1 MNEKKKKK
9 LKFSDCLINMYIS
22 IKNNNLNFNKLNI
35 FCNIFEII
43 NHLMI
48 IDIIFNY
55 KRNFFNIFTYLYI
68 LSPNFY
74 FELINNQLCKNV
86 ENLNKDYYKY
96 DQISLL
102 LDKFKMKIFEQKNFK
117 NLNIIKIILIFFIYF
132 FIIIQAVNV
141 RNSILNLFKFI
152 ASRILYI
159 FFNPLLSL
167 ILFIFLRNFFIQITD
182 NYNDLGEDIF
192 FDILLFILILI
203 PIYFMFNLFIYAYD
217 RNELYYYFNSK
228 IFYLKFTLSIIE
240 SIILILRFDL
250 KFSIVFQISWVFIYM
265 IIFLEKIKIF
275 EFNLY
280 KTINDHL
287 YIIFHNIIFSFLV
300 ARFIFVF
307 LAKKLE
313 DITILKYFE
322 IIAIFIIF
330 VIISFLVN
338 QKKIILLSDL
348 ENLLDNNVLYFI
360 LGLFQIFEPLNR
372 ILLFSSHKIVE
383 KDKNNVFK
391 MMQKNFKKYFCIE
404 IYDYEILCKNKEEK
418 ETLTKDDKF
427 IKKIREQYDINI
439 NDFQKLLLFIIKYLI
454 NIIKSKKD
462 FNHYH
467 KCKELLTYYKI
478 LYYNISEENKS
489 KVYFLLKKINNKILK
504 KSNDILSISIFT
516 FLNSHFIKYQR
527 LSDDNNLDYII
538 IFLKLNSKYLKIVK
552 SLKFVITNF
561 SRDRAELLEMTNKH
575 NKQIEKNFKKILD
588 LFRLIKDSSRIKEN
602 IEYDKFQLLEAILFN
617 SGYEKTLD
625 NFDLQNLDL
634 IIEKNTFFILSY
646 VNNELIIKKT
656 PLNYYEI
663 TNNKS
668 GFLKKHNFFDIF
680 PECLKLWMKKEI
692 KNWILSDNLSKINT
706 CIKKKNDLLLLVKLY
721 MIKLPTICNNYYIG
735 IGLEYNSKKDN
746 SLIIN
751 NNGKIIS
758 FGYYFSDF
766 FSVNLNDKM
775 QSFFKLLNLKNF
787 NLDNIENNSKIL
799 ELNPKKLY
807 SNIKKN
813 ILLNQTNIFENSK
826 KLEEM
831 RYNFHI
837 VKVIKITLII
847 VKKFE
852 FNDEKLYLIDFE
864 VDNFN
869 KNKFTTTK
877 IDEKQSQSGTE
888 NNQNFTF
895 SGGSVAS
902 SVANIDLNKEK
913 DWNITNESNNNTMF
927 NLRNNHLGNIS
938 FYYNFFV
945 ISLSII
951 FSIVIKILTKN
962 FKGDIN
968 HCFAFRD
975 INSNFYYNQF
985 YFINKIIITSNYIE
999 NNFYNIISEELE
1011 ENEINFNLTKFF
1023 FIQNQERA
1031 KNQIEYF
1038 NNYLKPAYIKIS
1050 TDKIRDIMNFE
1061 VEILNIEGEI
1071 IKQNYMDFFPIQMQ
1085 YNYIL
1090 SQISEYYIEIPLIS
1104 YENKNQISN
1113 LNNLPQKYVY
1123 FIIANSHTF
1132 IKVIFLINSSIK
1144 EIYDNSMIKL
1154 RIFIILI
1161 LIIFLVCNLI
1171 SLTLLFFSVK
1181 IQNEKIFKVIH
1192 TISKIENNHINYLKK
1207 KLKLTKLLIHNELK
1221 ASEIIENLKNYALE
1235 SGIKL
1240 KHRKQMNKESNNLL
1254 ALQSMGYDTKN
1265 LQTNNNENKKNNQLN
1280 LPTQKPIIITS
1291 STSKFSKLKLYY
1303 SVIITLLILIIIY
1316 GCLFGII
1323 IPLSISLLSEINQKL
1338 DEITSI
1344 QDLQDLLLSYYL
1356 IIKYSIYLNTTLYDE
1371 YFNLTQLYAS
1381 IFDNYTLI
1389 MSNIRDEKGNK
1400 YESLLESLNK
1410 DDKCNKLLYE
1420 LKDNE
1425 ADLIELCKYYN
1436 VFNTNVYTIQAG
1448 LILTLKE
1455 TFNRYKHYGKEEVD
1469 LILLFHSENLQFINL
1484 IIIIF
1489 AMDNLMEIYN
1499 NYFLSD
1505 FFNNL
1510 KKLEEYLIILFITM
1524 VVIEIVNYFQS
1535 KYFIIE
1541 KKSNEINNYYILEK
1555 FLVIKED
1562 EKKEK

>member
-1 MNEKKKKK
+1 MNEKKKKNMNI
-9 LKFSDCLINMYIS
+9 SDYLINVFIS
-22 IKNNNLNFNKLNI
+22 IKNNNLNFQKLNI
-35 FCNIFEII
+35 FCNVFEMV

-55 KRNFFNIFTYLYI
+55 KRNFFNIFTYLYM

-74 FELINNQLCKNV
+74 FELINNKLCKNAN
-86 ENLNKDYYKY
+86 NLNKDYYKY

-102 LDKFKMKIFEQKNFK
+102 LDKFNIKIYEQKNFK
-117 NLNIIKIILIFFIYF
+117 NLNIIKIILIIFIYF
-132 FIIIQAVNV
+132 YIIIQAVNI

-152 ASRILYI
+152 TSRILYI

-167 ILFIFLRNFFIQITD
+167 ILFVFLRNLFIQITD
-182 NYNDLGEDIF
+182 DYNHLGEDII
-192 FDILLFILILI
+192 FDILLLVLILI
-203 PIYFMFNLFIYAYD
+203 PIYFMFSLFIYAYD
-217 RNELYYYFNSK
+217 RNEIYYYFNSK
-228 IFYLKFTLSIIE
+228 AFYFKFILNMIE

-250 KFSIVFQISWVFIYM
+250 KFSIVFQVSWVFIYM

-280 KTINDHL
+280 KSINDHL
-287 YIIFHNIIFSFLV
+287 YIIFHGIIFSFLI

-307 LAKKLE
+307 LAKKFE
-313 DITILKYFE
+313 DISVLKYFE
-322 IIAIFIIF
+322 LVAIFIIF
-330 VIISFLVN
+330 IIVCFFVN

-348 ENLLDNNVLYFI
+348 ENLLENNVPYFI
-360 LGLFQIFEPLNR
+360 FGLFQIFEPLNR
-372 ILLFSSHKIVE
+372 ILMFSSQKIVE

-391 MMQKNFKKYFCIE
+391 LMQKNFKKYFCIE

-427 IKKIREQYDINI
+427 IKNIREQYDINI

-454 NIIKSKKD
+454 KIIKSKKD

-489 KVYFLLKKINNKILK
+489 KIYFLLKKIGNKILK

-561 SRDRAELLEMTNKH
+561 SRDKAELLEMTNKH

-602 IEYDKFQLLEAILFN
+602 LEYDKFQLLEAILFN

-625 NFDLQNLDL
+625 SFDLQNLDL
-634 IIEKNTFFILSY
+634 IIEKNTFFILAY
-646 VNNELIIKKT
+646 VNNQLVIKKT
-656 PLNYYEI
+656 PLNYYEV
-663 TNNKS
+663 TENKS
-668 GFLKKHNFFDIF
+668 GFLKKHDFFDIF
-680 PECLKLWMKKEI
+680 PEYLKIVMKKEI
-692 KNWILSDNLSKINT
+692 KNWILTDNLSKINS
-706 CIKKKNDLLLLVKLY
+706 CIKKKNELLLFVKLY
-721 MIKLPTICNNYYIG
+721 MIKLPTICNKYYIG

-746 SLIIN
+746 ALIIN
-751 NNGKIIS
+751 KNGKIIS
-758 FGYYFSDF
+758 FGFYFSDF
-766 FSVNLNDKM
+766 FNIHLNDK
-775 QSFFKLLNLKNF
+775 SLSLFKLLNQKNF
-787 NLDNIENNSKIL
+787 NLDKIENNTKIF
-799 ELNPKKLY
+799 ELNAKKLY

-831 RYNFHI
+831 RYNFHMA
-837 VKVIKITLII
+837 KVIKITLNI
-847 VKKFE
+847 VKRFE

-869 KNKFTTTK
+869 KNIFTSTK
-877 IDEKQSQSGTE
+877 IDEKQSQSASE

-913 DWNITNESNNNTMF
+913 DWNITNESNNNTLF
-927 NLRNNHLGNIS
+927 NLSNNNLGNIS

-945 ISLSII
+945 ISLSIV
-951 FSIVIKILTKN
+951 FSVVIKILTKN
-962 FKGDIN
+962 FKSDIN

-985 YFINKIIITSNYIE
+985 YFINKIIITSNEVE
-999 NNFYNIISEELE
+999 NDFYNIISEELE
-1011 ENEINFNLTKFF
+1011 EHEISFNLTKFF
-1023 FIQNQERA
+1023 LTQNQERA

-1038 NNYLKPAYIKIS
+1038 NNFLKPAFIKIS
-1050 TDKIRDIMNFE
+1050 TAKIKEIMNFKID
-1061 VEILNIEGEI
+1061 ILNIEGEV

-1090 SQISEYYIEIPLIS
+1090 SQISDYFIKIPLIS
-1104 YENKNQISN
+1104 YENKQQISS
-1113 LNNLPQKYVY
+1113 LKNLPQKYVY
-1123 FIIANSHTF
+1123 FIIANSHAF
-1132 IKVIFLINSSIK
+1132 IRVIILINSSIK
-1144 EIYDNSMIKL
+1144 EIYDNSMVTL
-1154 RIFIILI
+1154 RIFIIVI
-1161 LIIFLVCNLI
+1161 LVIFLVCNLI

-1181 IQNEKIFKVIH
+1181 VQNEKIFKVID

-1221 ASEIIENLKNYALE
+1221 ASEIIEHLKNYALE

-1240 KHRKQMNKESNNLL
+1240 KHRKQLNKESNNLL
-1254 ALQSMGYDTKN
+1254 ALQSMGYDTKV
-1265 LQTNNNENKKNNQLN
+1265 QPESKKSHN
-1280 LPTQKPIIITS
+1280 QKPVIVTAAA
-1291 STSKFSKLKLYY
+1291 SKFSKLKLYY
-1303 SVIITLLILIIIY
+1303 SVIVTLMILVLIY
-1316 GCLFGII
+1316 GVLFGVI
-1323 IPLSISLLSEINQKL
+1323 IPLSVLLLAEINQKL

-1356 IIKYSIYLNTTLYDE
+1356 IIKYTIYLNTTLYDE

-1400 YESLLESLNK
+1400 YETLLDSLNK

-1420 LKDNE
+1420 LKEHE
-1425 ADLIELCKYYN
+1425 ADLAELCKYYN

-1455 TFNRYKHYGKEEVD
+1455 TFNRYKHYGKEEFD
-1469 LILLFHSENLQFINL
+1469 LVILFHSENLQFINL

-1489 AMDNLMEIYN
+1489 AMDNLMKIYRD
-1499 NYFLSD
+1499 YFLSD
-1505 FFNNL
+1505 FFWNL
-1510 KKLEEYLIILFITM
+1510 TKLEEYLIILFVAM

-1555 FLVIKED
+1555 FLVIKEE

>member
-1 MNEKKKKK
+1 MNEKKKKNMNI
-9 LKFSDCLINMYIS
+9 SDYLINVFIS
-22 IKNNNLNFNKLNI
+22 IKNNNLNFQKLNI
-35 FCNIFEII
+35 FCNVFEMV

-55 KRNFFNIFTYLYI
+55 KRNFFNIFTYLYM

-74 FELINNQLCKNV
+74 FELINNKLCKNAN
-86 ENLNKDYYKY
+86 NLNKDYYKY

-102 LDKFKMKIFEQKNFK
+102 LDKFNIKIYEQKNFK
-117 NLNIIKIILIFFIYF
+117 NLNIIKIILIIFIYF
-132 FIIIQAVNV
+132 YIIIQAVNI

-152 ASRILYI
+152 TSRILYI

-167 ILFIFLRNFFIQITD
+167 ILFVFLRNLFIQITD
-182 NYNDLGEDIF
+182 DYNHLGEDII
-192 FDILLFILILI
+192 FDLILLVLILI
-203 PIYFMFNLFIYAYD
+203 PIYFMFSLFIYAYD
-217 RNELYYYFNSK
+217 RNEIYYYFNSK
-228 IFYLKFTLSIIE
+228 AFYFKFILNMIE

-250 KFSIVFQISWVFIYM
+250 KFSIVFQVSWVFIYM

-280 KTINDHL
+280 KSINDYL
-287 YIIFHNIIFSFLV
+287 YIIFHGIIFSFLI

-307 LAKKLE
+307 LAKKFE
-313 DITILKYFE
+313 DISVLKYFE
-322 IIAIFIIF
+322 LVAIFIIF
-330 VIISFLVN
+330 IIVCFFVN

-348 ENLLDNNVLYFI
+348 ENLLENNVPYFI
-360 LGLFQIFEPLNR
+360 FGLFQIFEPLNR
-372 ILLFSSHKIVE
+372 ILMFSSQKIVE

-391 MMQKNFKKYFCIE
+391 LMQKNFKKYFCIE

-427 IKKIREQYDINI
+427 IKNIREQYDINI

-454 NIIKSKKD
+454 KIIKSKKD

-489 KVYFLLKKINNKILK
+489 KIYFLLKKIGNKILK

-561 SRDRAELLEMTNKH
+561 SRDKAELLEMTNQH

-602 IEYDKFQLLEAILFN
+602 LEYDKFQLLEAILFN

-625 NFDLQNLDL
+625 SFDLQNLDL
-634 IIEKNTFFILSY
+634 IIEKNTFFILAY
-646 VNNELIIKKT
+646 VNNQLVIKKT
-656 PLNYYEI
+656 PLNYYEV
-663 TNNKS
+663 TENKS
-668 GFLKKHNFFDIF
+668 GFLKKHDFFDIF
-680 PECLKLWMKKEI
+680 PEYLKIVMKKEI
-692 KNWILSDNLSKINT
+692 KNWILTDNLSKINS
-706 CIKKKNDLLLLVKLY
+706 CIKKKNELLLFVKLY
-721 MIKLPTICNNYYIG
+721 MIKLPTICNKYYIG

-746 SLIIN
+746 ALIIN
-751 NNGKIIS
+751 KNGKIIS
-758 FGYYFSDF
+758 FGFYFSDF
-766 FSVNLNDKM
+766 FNIHLNDK
-775 QSFFKLLNLKNF
+775 SLSLFKLLNQKNF
-787 NLDNIENNSKIL
+787 NLDNFENNTKIF
-799 ELNPKKLY
+799 ELNAKKLY

-831 RYNFHI
+831 RYNFHMA
-837 VKVIKITLII
+837 KVIKITLNI
-847 VKKFE
+847 VKRFE

-869 KNKFTTTK
+869 KNIFTSTK
-877 IDEKQSQSGTE
+877 IDEKQSQSASE

-913 DWNITNESNNNTMF
+913 DWNITNESNNNTLF
-927 NLRNNHLGNIS
+927 NLSNNNLGNIS

-945 ISLSII
+945 ISLSIV
-951 FSIVIKILTKN
+951 FSVVIKILTKN
-962 FKGDIN
+962 FKSDIN

-985 YFINKIIITSNYIE
+985 YFINKIIITSNEIE
-999 NNFYNIISEELE
+999 NDFYNLISEELE
-1011 ENEINFNLTKFF
+1011 EHEIGFNLTKFF
-1023 FIQNQERA
+1023 LTQNQERA

-1038 NNYLKPAYIKIS
+1038 NNFLKPAFIKIS
-1050 TDKIRDIMNFE
+1050 TAKIKEIMNFKID
-1061 VEILNIEGEI
+1061 ILNIEGEV

-1090 SQISEYYIEIPLIS
+1090 SQISEYFIKIPLIS
-1104 YENKNQISN
+1104 YENKHQISS
-1113 LNNLPQKYVY
+1113 LKNLPQKYVY
-1123 FIIANSHTF
+1123 FIIANSHAF
-1132 IKVIFLINSSIK
+1132 IRVIISINSSIK
-1144 EIYDNSMIKL
+1144 EIYDNSMVTL

-1161 LIIFLVCNLI
+1161 LVIFLVCNLI

-1181 IQNEKIFKVIH
+1181 VQNEKIFKVID

-1221 ASEIIENLKNYALE
+1221 ASEIIEHLKNYALE

-1240 KHRKQMNKESNNLL
+1240 KHRKQMNKESNNML
-1254 ALQSMGYDTKN
+1254 ALQSMGYDTKM
-1265 LQTNNNENKKNNQLN
+1265 QTTSENKKSQINH
-1280 LPTQKPIIITS
+1280 TQKPIIITAS
-1291 STSKFSKLKLYY
+1291 ASKFSKLKLYY
-1303 SVIITLLILIIIY
+1303 SVILTLMILVLIY
-1316 GCLFGII
+1316 GVLFGVI
-1323 IPLSISLLSEINQKL
+1323 IPLSIVLLAEINQKL

-1420 LKDNE
+1420 LKDHE
-1425 ADLIELCKYYN
+1425 ADLVELCKYYN

-1455 TFNRYKHYGKEEVD
+1455 TFNRYKHYGKEEFD
-1469 LILLFHSENLQFINL
+1469 LVILFHSENLQFINL

-1489 AMDNLMEIYN
+1489 AMDNLMKIYRD
-1499 NYFLSD
+1499 YFLSD
-1505 FFNNL
+1505 FFSNL
-1510 KKLEEYLIILFITM
+1510 TMLEEYLIILFVAM

>member
-9 LKFSDCLINMYIS
+9 FKFSDCLINMYIS

-74 FELINNQLCKNV
+74 FELINNQLCKNAN
-86 ENLNKDYYKY
+86 NLNKDYYKY

-102 LDKFKMKIFEQKNFK
+102 LDKFKMKIIEQKNFK

-132 FIIIQAVNV
+132 FIIIQAVNI

-167 ILFIFLRNFFIQITD
+167 ILFIFLRNLFIQITD

-192 FDILLFILILI
+192 FDIILFVLILI
-203 PIYFMFNLFIYAYD
+203 PIYFMLNLFIYAYD
-217 RNELYYYFNSK
+217 RNELYYYLNSK
-228 IFYLKFTLSIIE
+228 NFYLKFTLSLIE

-313 DITILKYFE
+313 DIVILKYFE
-322 IIAIFIIF
+322 LIAIFIIF
-330 VIISFLVN
+330 VIISFFVN

-504 KSNDILSISIFT
+504 KSNDILNISIFT

-766 FSVNLNDKM
+766 FSVNLNDKI

-831 RYNFHI
+831 RYNFHLT
-837 VKVIKITLII
+837 KVIKITLII
-847 VKKFE
+847 IKKFE

-927 NLRNNHLGNIS
+927 NLRNNNLGNIS

-951 FSIVIKILTKN
+951 FSIVIKILTKH

-968 HCFAFRD
+968 HCLAFRD

-1011 ENEINFNLTKFF
+1011 ENKINFNLTNFF

-1038 NNYLKPAYIKIS
+1038 NNYLKPAFIKIS
-1050 TDKIRDIMNFE
+1050 TDKIKDIMNFK

-1123 FIIANSHTF
+1123 FIIANSQAF

-1144 EIYDNSMIKL
+1144 EIYDKSMIKL
-1154 RIFIILI
+1154 RIYIILI

-1265 LQTNNNENKKNNQLN
+1265 IQTNNNDNKKNNQLN

-1291 STSKFSKLKLYY
+1291 STSKYSKLKLYY

-1323 IPLSISLLSEINQKL
+1323 IPLSVKLLSEINQKL

-1400 YESLLESLNK
+1400 YEKLLESLNK
-1410 DDKCNKLLYE
+1410 DDKCNILLYE
-1420 LKDNE
+1420 LKDHQ

-1455 TFNRYKHYGKEEVD
+1455 TFNRFKHYGKEEVD

-1510 KKLEEYLIILFITM
+1510 RKLEEYLIILFITM
-1524 VVIEIVNYFQS
+1524 VIIEIVNYFQS